1 MSDIILSYLNFEFIG
16 KVFKVVLSAF
26 GLIYSIVILRDVLDL
41 QTFYES
47 KFNIIFKIMVFSTVA
62 GSLILLLNSFF

>member
-1 MSDIILSYLNFEFIG
+1 MNEIILSYLNFEFIG
-16 KVFKVVLSAF
+16 KLFQIILSSFA
-26 GLIYSIVILRDVLDL
+26 LVYSIVILRDVLDL